1 MPGIPEGP
9 LEPVYNLSTT
19 DGTYFA
25 DGVLVHNCDALSG
38 AAAMAIYGVE
48 QLTGGQV
55 APGGPVRATFGAS
68 RSSPTLR
75 AVLR

>member
-1 MPGIPEGP
+1 MSKF
-9 LEPVYNLSTT
+9 LLTL
-19 DGTYFA
+19 A
-25 DGVLVHNCDALSG
+25 LALGV
-38 AAAMAIYGVE
+38 
-48 QLTGGQV
+48 LTGGQV